1 MNCKELIHLLEDYLD
16 GTMEEQLKE
25 ELDAHIAMC
34 QPCLHFLETYDKTR
48 ILCRQVT
55 LDEIPPEFRERLR
68 SFLLEKAREK
78 REGIEKYL
86 REETKDRHERAVSVV
101 SGYIGGKLS
110 PHLSREVERHRLECG
125 CCGEYFGTLD
135 RAGNNPEIGREV
147 EEHLTVLLDE
157 LPAGEFPFRS

>member
-34 QPCLHFLETYDKTR
+34 EPCLRFLETYDKTR

-68 SFLLEKAREK
+68 SFVMEKARER

-86 REETKDRHERAVSVV
+86 RKETKERHDQAVSVV
-101 SGYIGGKLS
+101 NGYLAGQLS
-110 PHLSREVERHRLECG
+110 PHLSREVGRHRRECNR
-125 CCGEYFGTLD
+125 CGEYFGTLD
-135 RAGNNPEIGREV
+135 QTGKNPEICREV
-147 EEHLTVLLDE
+147 EEHLTSLLEE
-157 LPAGEFPFRS
+157 LPAGEPPFRS